1 MTYGNSINYP
11 STIAMNRDALDY
23 TKNILPMLWDVIE
36 KSKNILHISI
46 NIAKIDNE
54 LVVTVIDKKKLLRF
68 KNSDSKKLIETIKAY
83 FN

>member
-36 KSKNILHISI
+36 RKQKYSPYLH
-46 NIAKIDNE
+46 KHC
-54 LVVTVIDKKKLLRF
+54 
-68 KNSDSKKLIETIKAY
+68 
-83 FN
+83 